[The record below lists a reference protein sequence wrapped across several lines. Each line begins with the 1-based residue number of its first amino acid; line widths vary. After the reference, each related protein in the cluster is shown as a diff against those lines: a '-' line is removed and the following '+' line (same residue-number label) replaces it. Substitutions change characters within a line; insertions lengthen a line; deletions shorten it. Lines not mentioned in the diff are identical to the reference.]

1 MNPTINL
8 IENKGLLELSSNELS
23 QIDGGGFWRDV
34 AGVFGYV
41 AHITV
46 AYFAE
51 IKGNLGTSAGY
62 PPR

>member
-8 IENKGLLELSSNELS
+8 IENKGLLGLSSFELS

-34 AGVFGYV
+34 SEVIGYA

-51 IKGNLGTSAGY
+51 LKGSLGASAGY